1 MEPKTT
7 QLRLLSINYESGL
20 NEFILY
26 DYDDHAGEIL
36 EILTELPE
44 SAIFGGITRIHRSL
58 LGMRYCD
65 SVQWQNDLEK
75 QITKLKDQVDN
86 YRADI
91 KDKQIELDNTL
102 DLLMEERESRK
113 NIREHALDLE
123 SQIERLKIYK
133 GADHDSPGC

>member
-20 NEFILY
+20 NEYILY
-26 DYDDHAGEIL
+26 DYDDHSGEIL
-36 EILTELPE
+36 ELITELPE
-44 SAIFGGITRIHRSL
+44 SATFHITRINRSL

-91 KDKQIELDNTL
+91 KEKQKELDDTL
-102 DLLMEERESRK
+102 DLLIEERESRK

-123 SQIERLKIYK
+123 AQIERLEIYK
-133 GADHDSPGC
+133 